1 MPSSSTERPPSEAQ
15 TVAAAYAYSAQHQAR
30 KGGRRDLR
38 GVPDRCCPEGMCPE
52 VGGTVMEEGPLPLTV
67 NVLDRG
73 RVASC
78 LFWCVC
84 THDVCVCCGGG
95 VLV

>member
-30 KGGRRDLR
+30 KGGWRDLR

-52 VGGTVMEEGPLPLTV
+52 VGGTVMEEGSGQGSGCFLF
-67 NVLDRG
+67 VL
-73 RVASC
+73 
-78 LFWCVC
+78 
-84 THDVCVCCGGG
+84 VCVRA
-95 VLV
+95 